1 MKKRLITFCFCA
13 CTLLSLRAQS
23 NIVASG
29 GDAFG
34 PGGSIAYSYGQIDF
48 TTKTEAGGVM
58 TEGVQQPF
66 EITITSA
73 TYERWIELNAA
84 VFPNPTA
91 NFVELHISGDYE
103 SLNYELVDISGNI
116 IEKSKINDD
125 TEKIEMQM
133 LPSGVYF
140 LKVNNTNKMVKTFR
154 LIKVN

>member
-13 CTLLSLRAQS
+13 CTLLGLRAQS

-34 PGGSIAYSYGQIDF
+34 PGGLIAYSYGQIDF
-48 TTKTEAGGVM
+48 TTKTEAAGVM

-73 TYERWIELNAA
+73 TYENWIELNAA

-91 NFVELHISGDYE
+91 NFVELRILGDYQ
-103 SLNYELVDISGNI
+103 SLNYELIDIGGKVITKSNI
-116 IEKSKINDD
+116 KNDA
-125 TEKIEMQM
+125 EKIDMQM